1 MTTPPK
7 RPNWNRWTPD
17 PHDPFQVLQRIEKD
31 KKNQRDRERKNKK
44 KEWGKPK
51 GIEPSSSSVEDQVR
65 ELDAASSSSAPASAS
80 ASTTESPPVV
90 YLGTVSDD
98 VFKVVDKTPTYEGN
112 SMLVFSVSAYQKHL
126 WDFGKR
132 WSRLTSRYRKTSVRR
147 KSRLSWRQKTS
158 WDRLA
163 LPYWWSDAATV
174 YNRSQGGWN
183 SSFRYLVTYVA
194 TYKEEKHCDQAY
206 GIC

>member
-17 PHDPFQVLQRIEKD
+17 PHDPFQVLERIEKD

-44 KEWGKPK
+44 KNEENQRALS
-51 GIEPSSSSVEDQVR
+51 EPSSSSVEDQVR

-98 VFKVVDKTPTYEGN
+98 VFKVVDKTQTYEGN

-126 WDFGKR
+126 WDFGK
-132 WSRLTSRYRKTSVRR
+132 KMIKAH
-147 KSRLSWRQKTS
+147 KSIQK
-158 WDRLA
+158 DKRA
-163 LPYWWSDAATV
+163 
-174 YNRSQGGWN
+174 
-183 SSFRYLVTYVA
+183 
-194 TYKEEKHCDQAY
+194 KKKQAKLEAKDPRET
-206 GIC
+206 G